1 MATKISVRIVT
12 HTLSAVVGIPSAFAT
27 RRMSDPHASL

>member
-1 MATKISVRIVT
+1 MDTKTSVRIVIP
-12 HTLSAVVGIPSAFAT
+12 TLSAAVGIPSAFAT